1 MKTKVFLPDLI
12 GKGYATFWNF
22 KGRYRVVKGSRASK
36 KSKTSALWYIV
47 NMMAYPQA
55 NTLVVRK
62 TYRTIKDSVFA
73 ELKWAIHQLGVEAYW
88 EWKESPLEMTYTP
101 TGQKIY
107 FRGLD
112 DPLKLTSISVDKGE
126 LSWVL
131 IEEAYEIDR
140 EDHFDMLDESIR
152 GRSSPGMFK
161 QITLIFNPWNENH
174 WIKSR
179 FFDAEPSKD
188 ILAMTT
194 NYKINEWLDDAD
206 LKVFE
211 RMKEH
216 NPRRYQIAGLGEWGV
231 AEGLVFDNFEVR
243 DFDIS
248 DTIKRVGETTAGL
261 DFGFTHDPTTFPRL
275 AVDLEEK
282 EIYIYAEHYEHGMTT
297 DDIYQM
303 IVNSN
308 MQNAFI
314 SADSA
319 EQRLIA
325 ELRNKGIRRIQP
337 SIKGAG
343 SVNAGIDF
351 MKRFTIIIHPDCEKT
366 IEEFNTYAYQRDRMG
381 NWLNRPED
389 ANNHIIDAIRYSLER
404 YHLTREKV
412 NVERRLQQARRLFN

>member
-1 MKTKVFLPDLI
+1 MKIKIFLPDLI
-12 GKGYATFWNF
+12 GKGYASFWNF

-73 ELKWAIHQLGVEAYW
+73 ELKWAIHQLGVEEFW
-88 EWKESPLEMTYTP
+88 DWKESPLEMTYLP

-131 IEEAYEIDR
+131 IEEAYEIER

-152 GRSSPGMFK
+152 GRSSDGMFK

-179 FFDAEPSKD
+179 FFDAPPSDD

-211 RMKEH
+211 RMQEH
-216 NPRRYQIAGLGEWGV
+216 NPRRYRIAGLGEWGV

-243 DFDIS
+243 DFDIKKTLAS
-248 DTIKRVGETTAGL
+248 IGETTAGL

-275 AVDLEEK
+275 AVDLENK
-282 EIYIYAEHYEHGMTT
+282 ELYIYAEHYEHGMTT

-303 IVNSN
+303 IVNNN
-308 MQNAFI
+308 MKDAFI

-337 SIKGAG
+337 SVKGAG
-343 SVNAGIDF
+343 SINAGIDF
-351 MKRFTIIIHPDCEKT
+351 MKRFTIIIHPSCEKT
-366 IEEFNTYAYQRDRMG
+366 IEEFNTYAYQRDRLG
-381 NWLNRPED
+381 NWLNKPED
-389 ANNHIIDAIRYSLER
+389 NNNHIIDAIRYSLER
-404 YHLTREKV
+404 YHLTRDKV